1 MKLNCTWEYNKLLL
15 VYIFL
20 IQEKLEKLLILSYCK
35 NHNTNVLNI
44 NESMYSKR
52 KILALDNFSKVSSI
66 PQPCAWRLV

>member
-20 IQEKLEKLLILSYCK
+20 IQEKLEKLLILNYCK

-52 KILALDNFSKVSSI
+52 KKNENPTSGQFL
-66 PQPCAWRLV
+66 